1 MSTEEIKPGRVDGKN
16 SAYRSGSHRI
26 PKHCAAQIKAVL
38 RESGDQAAHK
48 QKKVGQS
55 TSDKRSSIIEG
66 FFSDLFYLG
75 YKIENIHNLK
85 VKHLEAVFKF
95 LEAEGQSPSTLQNKI
110 SVMRTFCGWIGK
122 EGMVRESW
130 KYVDSKASVR
140 RSMVVKEDKSWEG
153 NGVVLLD
160 KLAEIA
166 EKDKVVAI
174 ELELCLA
181 FGLRV
186 KEAVMLR
193 PAVAHQGDFLLLR
206 EGTKGARSRIVPV
219 TDDVQRDVLA
229 RAKLIADK
237 KTGFL
242 GGRGKTLEQKNR
254 RFYTV
259 MESFDIN
266 LRNVGVS
273 AHGLRH
279 EYMQREFKRLLGIDA
294 PVKGG
299 DLSTVDKD
307 EFHIASQILM
317 EQAGHTRVSI
327 GASYYGSRRILK
339 VSDVVAVVQVKE
351 VKETAEDNH
360 EH

>member
-1 MSTEEIKPGRVDGKN
+1 MEEVKQGRIAGKN
-16 SAYRSGSHRI
+16 SAYSSGKQYL
-26 PKHCAAQIKAVL
+26 PKSLNNQIAMLLKSNNYNAARKT
-38 RESGDQAAHK
+38 
-48 QKKVGQS
+48 KKVGQD
-55 TSDKRSSIIEG
+55 TQNKRASIIKG
-66 FFSDLFYLG
+66 FFGDLLHLG
-75 YKIENIHNLK
+75 YKIEDVRNLK

-122 EGMVRESW
+122 KGMVRESW
-130 KYVDSKASVR
+130 KYVDSKSSVR

-153 NGVVLLD
+153 NGVVLVD

-193 PAVAHQGDFLLLR
+193 PAASHQGDFLLLR
-206 EGTKGARSRIVPV
+206 EGTKGDRSRIVPV
-219 TDDVQRDVLA
+219 TDEVQRDVLA

-242 GGRGKTLEQKNR
+242 GGRGKTLEQKKR

-259 MESFDIN
+259 MESFDIT
-266 LRNVGVS
+266 LRGEGVS

-299 DLSTVDKD
+299 DLSKIDKD
-307 EFHIASQILM
+307 EFHTASQILM

-327 GASYYGSRRILK
+327 GASYYGSRRIPK
-339 VSDVVAVVQVKE
+339 AS
-351 VKETAEDNH
+351 
-360 EH
+360 

>member
-1 MSTEEIKPGRVDGKN
+1 MEEAKPGRVDGKN
-16 SAYRSGSHRI
+16 SEYSSGKQYL
-26 PKHCAAQIKAVL
+26 PKSLNNQIMLLLQKNNDNAARKT
-38 RESGDQAAHK
+38 
-48 QKKVGQS
+48 KKVGQG
-55 TSDKRSSIIEG
+55 TQNKRASIIKG
-66 FFSDLFYLG
+66 FFGDLLHLG
-75 YKIENIHNLK
+75 FRIEDVNNLK
-85 VKHLEAVFKF
+85 TKHLEAVFTF
-95 LEAEGQSPSTLQNKI
+95 LEAQGQSPSTLQNKI

-122 EGMVRESW
+122 QGMVRESW
-130 KYVDSKASVR
+130 KYVESKTSVR

-153 NGVVLLD
+153 NGVMLVD
-160 KLAEIA
+160 KLVEIA

-186 KEAVMLR
+186 KESVMLR

-206 EGTKGARSRIVPV
+206 EGTKGDRSRIVPV
-219 TDDVQRDVLA
+219 TDDVQRDVLS

-242 GGRGKTLEQKNR
+242 GGRGKTLAQKTR

-259 MESFDIN
+259 MESFDIT
-266 LRNVGVS
+266 LRGEGVS

-299 DLSTVDKD
+299 DLSTLDKQ
-307 EFHIASQILM
+307 ELHIASQILM
-317 EQAGHTRVSI
+317 EQAGHTRVTI
-327 GASYYGSRRILK
+327 GASYYGSRRIPK
-339 VSDVVAVVQVKE
+339 SSSS
-351 VKETAEDNH
+351 
-360 EH
+360 